1 MVTET
6 YDKKDVM
13 KVDILMYFSA
23 NSPSV
28 GMETKSI
35 TDEKGNRAPISS
47 QMVLDGENKC
57 FIILTEMNGSKMGII
72 SPIPDENSTA
82 QPNGKTVHKV
92 TPSNFTKTG
101 NTRVIAGYKCD
112 EYSFT
117 DAENKT
123 TGKLWFTK
131 DTNLKIDKRGWQKT
145 GMSAYYGY
153 SGFEGGVIL
162 ANEAYNEK
170 GTLVMKSETREI
182 NTNISHS
189 IQVKGYTLRQMNF
202 NQGQSK
208 K

>member
-1 MVTET
+1 M
-6 YDKKDVM
+6 
-13 KVDILMYFSA
+13 
-23 NSPSV
+23 
-28 GMETKSI
+28 
-35 TDEKGNRAPISS
+35 
-47 QMVLDGENKC
+47 
-57 FIILTEMNGSKMGII
+57 
-72 SPIPDENSTA
+72 
-82 QPNGKTVHKV
+82 
-92 TPSNFTKTG
+92 
-101 NTRVIAGYKCD
+101 
-112 EYSFT
+112 
-117 DAENKT
+117 
-123 TGKLWFTK
+123 
-131 DTNLKIDKRGWQKT
+131 WQKT